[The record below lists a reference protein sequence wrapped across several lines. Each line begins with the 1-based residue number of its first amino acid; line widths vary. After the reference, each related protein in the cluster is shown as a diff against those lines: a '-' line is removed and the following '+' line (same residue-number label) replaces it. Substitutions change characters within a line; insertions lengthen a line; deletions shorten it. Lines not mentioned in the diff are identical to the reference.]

1 MPTRFGKQS
10 EHLEHAIHRVL
21 GMISERRRARSLHGT
36 NEKPPHNILTAVLEL
51 INVVKMIL
59 NILER

>member
-1 MPTRFGKQS
+1 MPTRFRKQS
-10 EHLEHAIHRVL
+10 ELLEHALDQLLDR
-21 GMISERRRARSLHGT
+21 ISERRRARIIYGS
-36 NEKPPHNILTAVLEL
+36 NEDPPHNILTAALEL